1 MHRRFYVLQNEAGA
15 GGAAGAA
22 DGGSGSGAG
31 AAAGGGEGA
40 GAGAAGAGAAGAGGG
55 NGAAAGAAGG
65 AGTALAAGAAG
76 GGAAAGGGGAAG
88 GAAGAGEVA
97 IPEKF
102 VVKGADGQIDHAA
115 TAKKVAEGYTGLE
128 KRLGSGE
135 APPQTVD
142 GYKVNVPE
150 TLKET
155 INAEVL
161 AKDEGFKGF
170 MAKLH
175 AAGASQKV
183 VDAAVGELLTRGAAL
198 RGAMPALDAADCTAQ
213 LRQEDGWKSDQEYE
227 KQVGIAF
234 NAGKQIFGKDFEG
247 VLKDYGND
255 PRIIRGLAN
264 IGKEMQEDRGPSPEA
279 MQQIQENLDTLMA
292 SPAYLNAN
300 HPQHASTMAK
310 VDALTKQQV
319 GTRPVNGGMTR
330 SFKTT

>member
-1 MHRRFYVLQNEAGA
+1 M
-15 GGAAGAA
+15 
-22 DGGSGSGAG
+22 
-31 AAAGGGEGA
+31 
-40 GAGAAGAGAAGAGGG
+40 
-55 NGAAAGAAGG
+55 
-65 AGTALAAGAAG
+65 
-76 GGAAAGGGGAAG
+76 
-88 GAAGAGEVA
+88 
-97 IPEKF
+97 
-102 VVKGADGQIDHAA
+102 
-115 TAKKVAEGYTGLE
+115 
-128 KRLGSGE
+128 
-135 APPQTVD
+135 D

-150 TLKET
+150 ALKDTL
-155 INAEVL
+155 NADVL

-198 RGAMPALDAADCTAQ
+198 RGAMPALDAADCEAQ
-213 LRQEDGWKSDQEYE
+213 LKQEDGWKSDQEYA
-227 KQVGIAF
+227 KQVGVAF

-255 PRIIRGLAN
+255 PRIIRGLAT

-279 MQQIQENLDTLMA
+279 AQQIQDNLDTLMA
-292 SPAYLNAN
+292 SPAYLNGN
-300 HPQHASTMAK
+300 HPQHAATMAK